1 VHRTD
6 VAVAAV
12 SVTGTRRERPARLE
26 AGAEWIVVGR
36 SSTFTVR
43 TAVAA
48 LDCRVADAIVSTDF
62 MTTAIRV
69 RKTLFILYTN
79 NAQTVVNP

>member
-1 VHRTD
+1 VHRAD

-26 AGAEWIVVGR
+26 ARTEWIVVSR
-36 SSTFTVR
+36 SSTLAVW

-48 LDCRVADAIVSTDF
+48 LHGRVADTIVSTDF
-62 MTTAIRV
+62 VTTAVSV